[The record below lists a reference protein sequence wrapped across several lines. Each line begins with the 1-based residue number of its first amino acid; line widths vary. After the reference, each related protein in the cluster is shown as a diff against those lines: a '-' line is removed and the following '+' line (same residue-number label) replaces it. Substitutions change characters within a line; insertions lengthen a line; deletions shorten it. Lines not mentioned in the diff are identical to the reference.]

1 MFYSPL
7 EHVDM
12 LQKPLIEAI
21 FDDILRLNFTII
33 ACVGEA
39 GGAFDR
45 ERDGDIPL
53 GAILF
58 QTRILVRKQIAVRP
72 FLLT

>member
-1 MFYSPL
+1 
-7 EHVDM
+7 M

-33 ACVGEA
+33 ARVGEA
-39 GGAFDR
+39 SGAFDR